1 MGASSSNPIK
11 EHQMRN
17 SSMTLSIV
25 LAAAALA
32 GAPGAIAGD
41 DVNVNHFQAMCDTNK
56 DGMVSKAEAMKMVEK
71 MFDKHDTQ
79 KKGMLDKAQLERFLR
94 ELMKSSG

>member
-1 MGASSSNPIK
+1 MSNFRK
-11 EHQMRN
+11 
-17 SSMTLSIV
+17 TLALFALS
-25 LAAAALA
+25 AAAALA
-32 GAPGAIAGD
+32 APAVLAGD
-41 DVNVNHFQAMCDTNK
+41 AIDANHFQAMCDTNK

-79 KKGMLDKAQLERFLR
+79 KKGMLDRAQLEKFLE

>member
-1 MGASSSNPIK
+1 
-11 EHQMRN
+11 MR
-17 SSMTLSIV
+17 TLKQALA
-25 LAAAALA
+25 LAALSATVMAAPAALA
-32 GAPGAIAGD
+32 GD
-41 DVNVNHFQAMCDTNK
+41 DINVNHFQAMCDSNK

-79 KKGMLDKAQLERFLR
+79 KKGMLDKAQLERFLK

>member
-1 MGASSSNPIK
+1 
-11 EHQMRN
+11 MRN
-17 SSMTLSIV
+17 FRTTLALVALS
-25 LAAAALA
+25 AAAAIA
-32 GAPGAIAGD
+32 APAAMAGD
-41 DVNVNHFQAMCDTNK
+41 DVDVNHFQKMCDTNK

-79 KKGMLDKAQLERFLR
+79 KKGMLDKAQLERFLK

>member
-1 MGASSSNPIK
+1 
-11 EHQMRN
+11 MRN
-17 SSMTLSIV
+17 LKSALALAA
-25 LAAAALA
+25 LAAAVSAGPALA
-32 GAPGAIAGD
+32 GD
-41 DVNVNHFQAMCDTNK
+41 DINVNHFQAMCDANK

-79 KKGMLDKAQLERFLR
+79 RKGMLDKAQLERFLK

>member
-1 MGASSSNPIK
+1 
-11 EHQMRN
+11 MRN
-17 SSMTLSIV
+17 LKGALA
-25 LAAAALA
+25 LAALCTAALAAPAALA
-32 GAPGAIAGD
+32 GD
-41 DVNVNHFQAMCDTNK
+41 DINVNHFQAMCDTNK

-79 KKGMLDKAQLERFLR
+79 KKGMLDKAQLERFLK